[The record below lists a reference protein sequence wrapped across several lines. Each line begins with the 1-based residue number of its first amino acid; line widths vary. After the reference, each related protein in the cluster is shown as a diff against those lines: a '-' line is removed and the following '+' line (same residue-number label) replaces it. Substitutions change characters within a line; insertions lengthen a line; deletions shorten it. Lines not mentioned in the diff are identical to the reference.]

1 MNYCNSCL
9 KENIDGFCKDCLK
22 KLFDGKK
29 VSPILSFSR
38 PEFNDAKI
46 ENGSRLSI
54 SGVQIKHSLK
64 LEDGSLVLKERG
76 GEYILK
82 PVPTGSFQNLNQAP
96 ANEHVTMQIASQVF
110 GIKTAVN
117 AIVQFSD
124 GEYAYLTR
132 RFDLKRNGDKYLQED
147 FGQVARRTEET
158 HGKNYKYDFSYE
170 EIAELIKKYVGAY
183 PVEIEKFYKLILFN
197 YLVCNGDAHLKNFS
211 LYRND
216 EYGDYLLTPAYDL
229 LNTSLHVPGEP
240 DTALELFKN
249 GFMTEAYQQGSKY
262 TRDDFY
268 EFGIRTGMRDI
279 REGRIIMEFLAKTRG
294 IQEMVNRSFLNDT
307 MKTNYLEGVK
317 SRIERIKY
325 SYKSEN

>member
-1 MNYCNSCL
+1 MIYCNSCL

-22 KLFDGKK
+22 KMFDGKK

-38 PEFNDAKI
+38 PDFNEAKI
-46 ENGSRLSI
+46 ESGSRLSI

-64 LEDGSLVLKERG
+64 LEEVKLVLKEKG

-82 PVPTGSFQNLNQAP
+82 PVPTGSFQNLDQAP
-96 ANEHVTMQIASQVF
+96 ANEHITMQIASQVF

-117 AIVQFSD
+117 SIVQFSD
-124 GEYAYLTR
+124 GEHAYLTR
-132 RFDLKRNGDKYLQED
+132 RFDLKSNGDKYLQED
-147 FGQVARRTEET
+147 FSQVAQRTEET

-170 EIAELIKKYVGAY
+170 EIAGLIKKYVGAY
-183 PVEIEKFYKLILFN
+183 PIELEKYFRIVLYN

-229 LNTSLHVPGEP
+229 LNTSLHVPGER
-240 DTALELFKN
+240 DTALELFKDD
-249 GFMTEAYQQGSKY
+249 FMTEAYQQGSKY
-262 TRDDFY
+262 TQDDFY
-268 EFGIRTGMRDI
+268 EFGIRIGLRNI
-279 REGRIIMEFLAKTRG
+279 RIEKIFKEFLSKTSE
-294 IQEMVNRSFLNDT
+294 IQEIVNKSFLKQE
-307 MKTNYLEGVK
+307 MKGKYLEGVR
-317 SRIERIKY
+317 SRIDRIKY